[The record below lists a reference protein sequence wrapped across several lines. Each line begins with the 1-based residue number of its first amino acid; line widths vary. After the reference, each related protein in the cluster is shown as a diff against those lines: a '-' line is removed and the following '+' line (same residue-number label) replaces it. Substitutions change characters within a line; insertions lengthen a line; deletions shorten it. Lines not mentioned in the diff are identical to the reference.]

1 MRRHRGIRAGMAHDQ
16 AHLSSSAL
24 QAGCRGFESLSAHAR
39 WPSDRGRGDDLDL
52 PDHEAEPLGPPAH
65 RHEVARGAAV
75 GWRPIR
81 APQVGRVP
89 ASASLAG
96 STRDDAGC
104 GCEPPSRVSFVSPI
118 PDYRIGDRVV
128 VTLPVAV
135 TGFGSLVR
143 LTLLTRSG
151 DTLRSRPGLLV
162 VDVVL
167 VLVVTGFV
175 GLVAHDLEVAVE
187 LHVDL

>member
-1 MRRHRGIRAGMAHDQ
+1 
-16 AHLSSSAL
+16 
-24 QAGCRGFESLSAHAR
+24 
-39 WPSDRGRGDDLDL
+39 
-52 PDHEAEPLGPPAH
+52 
-65 RHEVARGAAV
+65 
-75 GWRPIR
+75 
-81 APQVGRVP
+81 
-89 ASASLAG
+89 
-96 STRDDAGC
+96 
-104 GCEPPSRVSFVSPI
+104 VSPI